1 MENLLNKH
9 FWIVKTL
16 GLAIIAGLAA
26 SAVMTM
32 IGTSFA
38 MEVSSA
44 DADESDSDGE
54 EDEDE
59 EDEDDL
65 KTKSSLKFP
74 MAKSSSGASLAAT
87 KTKVADDIKKRNIFC
102 PACVPETATETGE
115 TPPSLDEIGQPN
127 GIQPGEVK
135 SSLPLRLVATMEATD
150 PEYSMA
156 TIYDGDNAV
165 TGLYVRGDSIRER
178 VVVVGVDAS
187 LVHLRNGA
195 QLEYIQLGDEA
206 AATKPK
212 PKAKDKDASKEK
224 KDKPTSPY
232 SIEGA
237 DDAINCP
244 TENTCTVERS
254 FVESLMS
261 NPAALAKQA
270 RIVPSQKDGETQG
283 FKFYGIRRGSL
294 PKLLGLK
301 NGDMLTEVNG
311 EEVKSVD
318 QAMALAMKLRRAQ
331 NLSVTLVRKGKPVT
345 KEITIQ

>member
-1 MENLLNKH
+1 METLLNKH

-38 MEVSSA
+38 MEISDA

-54 EDEDE
+54 DE
-59 EDEDDL
+59 EDEDEDEP
-65 KTKSSLKFP
+65 KAKSSLKFP
-74 MAKSSSGASLAAT
+74 LAKSNSSASLTAT
-87 KTKVADDIKKRNIFC
+87 KTKVATDIKKRNIFC
-102 PACVPETATETGE
+102 PACVPEDATPEGE
-115 TPPSLDEIGQPN
+115 TPPSLDDIGQPN

-135 SSLPLRLVATMEATD
+135 STLPLRLTATMEATD
-150 PEYSMA
+150 PEYSLA

-165 TGLYVRGDSIRER
+165 TGLYGRGDSVRER
-178 VVVVGVDAS
+178 VVVVGVDAG

-206 AATKPK
+206 AKTAKKPT
-212 PKAKDKDASKEK
+212 KDKDPKDKEK
-224 KDKPTSPY
+224 PKKPSPY

-237 DDAINCP
+237 DDAIKCP